1 MKVTSHKP
9 LCLFLCALLC
19 LGSHAQS
26 LSGWPFGAGYQS
38 VKFLHI
44 TKGNTYHI
52 PCGTEADYDSI
63 EIDKGG
69 KLIIDD
75 YTGKGNA
82 WTTIGCKGSFILN
95 GTIEVQNMNR
105 AYAINRNWQLMLP
118 DSLGNQTIPFFSYKI
133 IQRKGGNGGNGTSTG
148 GIGYPALGGVQ
159 YNGNGGGGGGTGFIY
174 CCPKRVD
181 TGGNANDTMSGYGGS
196 VTNTQP
202 NHYTKTRGVGL
213 YGNNGDDLET
223 ATGASGGTR
232 GKNGGLLFIKAMHSV
247 VGMGTINASGTNG
260 GNGGEVPYT
269 EANRVRNVYSGGSG
283 GGGAGGSGGYIY
295 IKYVGDIPTVIIKVD
310 AGKGGA
316 GGNADFAGILPGQIG
331 GDGDSGLA
339 GKFLFDPIK

>member
-1 MKVTSHKP
+1 
-9 LCLFLCALLC
+9 
-19 LGSHAQS
+19 
-26 LSGWPFGAGYQS
+26 
-38 VKFLHI
+38 
-44 TKGNTYHI
+44 
-52 PCGTEADYDSI
+52 
-63 EIDKGG
+63 
-69 KLIIDD
+69 
-75 YTGKGNA
+75 
-82 WTTIGCKGSFILN
+82 
-95 GTIEVQNMNR
+95 MNR